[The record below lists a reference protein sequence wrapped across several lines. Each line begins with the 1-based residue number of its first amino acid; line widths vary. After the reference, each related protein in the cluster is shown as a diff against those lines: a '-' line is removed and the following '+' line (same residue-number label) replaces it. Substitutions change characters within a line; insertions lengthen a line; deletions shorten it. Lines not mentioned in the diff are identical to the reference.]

1 MKKSFSSHLGLVT
14 YLLKEIVTAAEFVGS
29 NNISNDFL
37 IDGMK
42 INDWFVAWQDKSPYY
57 VCIRKL
63 GTETGMYDD
72 VKSRCSSLGEPIK
85 VYVITKCGCG
95 EFDVEVKNSL

>member
-1 MKKSFSSHLGLVT
+1 M
-14 YLLKEIVTAAEFVGS
+14 YLFKEISTATEFFGRG
-29 NNISNDFL
+29 NIANDFL
-37 IDGMK
+37 IDGQK

-72 VKSRCSSLGEPIK
+72 VKSRCASLGEPIK